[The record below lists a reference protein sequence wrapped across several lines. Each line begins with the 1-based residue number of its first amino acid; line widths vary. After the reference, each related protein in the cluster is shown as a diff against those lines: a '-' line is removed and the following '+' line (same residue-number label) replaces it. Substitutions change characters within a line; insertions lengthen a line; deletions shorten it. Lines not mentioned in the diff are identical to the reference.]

1 MEDKFTYDEPMSL
14 NEVRQV
20 LDGRML
26 DIPGM
31 FEYARSRGVKVSD
44 LSVEEKR
51 RFLK

>member
-14 NEVRQV
+14 NDVRKV

-26 DIPGM
+26 DISGM

-44 LSVEEKR
+44 LRMEEKKML
-51 RFLK
+51 LK